1 MSTNERLR
9 VASESLIV
17 TCEKGLTTITLNR
30 PQKKNSLSIPG
41 MLEIGAAI
49 SEACANGSRAIHI
62 RGSGGSFCAG
72 RDLSGVDPASD
83 DTLNILKNQINPV
96 LAKIRQCPIP
106 TFAEVEGPA
115 LGFGFGLALACDI
128 VYVSETALMGS
139 PFRNIGLVMDSGGH
153 YYLRER
159 LGRARAAELIFTGRL
174 ISGLEAAQI
183 GLVNRAVP
191 APNLA
196 SVSQKLLA
204 SIIGGPTEAFKATK
218 KILDEGTTYEQ
229 VADLEAVAQAALM
242 RTNDAKEGLQAFQE
256 KRKPAFTGS

>member
-1 MSTNERLR
+1 LSANEPIGA
-9 VASESLIV
+9 VSESLIV
-17 TCEKGLTTITLNR
+17 TQEKGLTTITLNR
-30 PQKKNSLSIPG
+30 PQKKNSLSIAG

-49 SEACANGSRAIHI
+49 RAACDKGSRAIRI

-72 RDLSGVDPASD
+72 RDLTGVDPASD

-96 LAKIRQCPIP
+96 LATIRQCPVP

-128 VYVSETALMGS
+128 VYVSETALLGS

-191 APNLA
+191 APDLA
-196 SVSQKLLA
+196 AVSQKLLA
-204 SIIGGPTEAFKATK
+204 SIVSGPTQAFMASKR
-218 KILDEGTTYEQ
+218 IFDEGLTYEQ
-229 VADLEAVAQAALM
+229 VADLEAIAQAALM
-242 RTNDAKEGLQAFQE
+242 GTDDAGEGLAAFQE
-256 KRKPAFTGS
+256 KRKPTFTGR